1 MIPLTSSNYQIELV
15 DGDRPDTSKSS
26 FLAKAPI
33 PSDVT
38 DGEALVVSL
47 KRFVAGL
54 KLEGRTEVFV
64 DVDVEVSV
72 VNPQQYR
79 TKIVELMAKDIENVT
94 SALGGGYKVI
104 LTGADQQVEWAKIG
118 SLDVA
123 IYIPYSYVVLPES
136 INSYTNQFMDY

>member
-1 MIPLTSSNYQIELV
+1 M
-15 DGDRPDTSKSS
+15 
-26 FLAKAPI
+26 
-33 PSDVT
+33 T